1 MELFEIAHALEEL
14 ELVILPGLI
23 SGIPSFAFSAAA
35 YVLTA
40 IALYTMATRRGLSN
54 AWLSWIPVLNL
65 WIIGSLSDQYRYV
78 VKGQVKSK
86 RKVLLVLEVL
96 KAVLGV
102 CVIAICVYMVIV
114 LMSGM
119 MGDVPAEMVGPVV
132 AVAGLGTLLVIVAI
146 ASMVIRYMALYDIY
160 VSCDPSNSV
169 LFLVLSI
176 LIGITEPFF
185 LFFSR
190 NKDLGMPPRKTVCEE
205 PILEG
210 DVVY

>member
-1 MELFEIAHALEEL
+1 MGYYFDEEVL
-14 ELVILPGLI
+14 MLIPGLI